1 MAKLPHRPGP
11 FARVFINFWA
21 SLKREVNVPK
31 GELIGKDPH
40 GNKYFEIPADPR

>member
-1 MAKLPHRPGP
+1 MAKPQIRPGP

-21 SLKREVNVPK
+21 SIRREVNVPK
-31 GELIGKDPH
+31 GELIGKDPY